1 MKKTILLLILSI
13 FSFHSSTAQQTI
25 PEVEKLVSLGKVYGF
40 LKYYHPEVGKGNYD
54 WDKEFIKYL
63 PKILH
68 SSDKESL
75 SLIYI
80 DWIASLGNIE
90 ACIKCDSKEHYF
102 DKNFDLSW
110 TQDTTLFNNSLTS
123 KLKFI
128 EKNRIQEENFYVSTE
143 PVGQIKVTNEP
154 VYKDFEYPI
163 EEYRLLGL
171 FKYWNIIEYF
181 YPYKYLTDQNWNSVL
196 KEMIPKFQNAS
207 NKEEYQNTVYELIAK
222 LDDSHAGINLGGG
235 KRKYLP
241 VKVSNIDNKA
251 VISGFYNDSLAKVNN
266 LKLGDVILKIDG
278 MDVSTETK
286 KELKYSIGSNK
297 NIKTKNAYFYVLG
310 GSNDKATLT
319 IIRDD
324 QTQQIKVTR
333 YSFKDFNYGNNQ
345 NAIKFK
351 HINDEIGYINMAI
364 LEDQD
369 ISIIFKSLENKKTI
383 IIDLRNYPAYI
394 YKEFSRYLNSEKRDF
409 CKAYIPDINYP
420 GKFIYKENLQTDSSR
435 EAFKG
440 KVIILVNEQSQ
451 SRSEFT
457 AMAFQ
462 TADNVITIG
471 NQTAG
476 ADGDVVRLEYMGGY
490 RTIITGIGIL
500 YPDGSETQRIGVK
513 IDIEVKPTINGLS
526 QGRDEVL
533 EKAIELA
540 SE

>member
-181 YPYKYLTDQNWNSVL
+181 YPYKY
-196 KEMIPKFQNAS
+196 
-207 NKEEYQNTVYELIAK
+207 
-222 LDDSHAGINLGGG
+222 
-235 KRKYLP
+235 
-241 VKVSNIDNKA
+241 
-251 VISGFYNDSLAKVNN
+251 
-266 LKLGDVILKIDG
+266 
-278 MDVSTETK
+278 
-286 KELKYSIGSNK
+286 
-297 NIKTKNAYFYVLG
+297 
-310 GSNDKATLT
+310 
-319 IIRDD
+319 
-324 QTQQIKVTR
+324 
-333 YSFKDFNYGNNQ
+333 
-345 NAIKFK
+345 
-351 HINDEIGYINMAI
+351 
-364 LEDQD
+364 
-369 ISIIFKSLENKKTI
+369 
-383 IIDLRNYPAYI
+383 
-394 YKEFSRYLNSEKRDF
+394 
-409 CKAYIPDINYP
+409 P
-420 GKFIYKENLQTDSSR
+420 G
-435 EAFKG
+435 
-440 KVIILVNEQSQ
+440 ILVKIQALLPL
-451 SRSEFT
+451 T
-457 AMAFQ
+457 K
-462 TADNVITIG
+462 
-471 NQTAG
+471 
-476 ADGDVVRLEYMGGY
+476 EYL
-490 RTIITGIGIL
+490 TL
-500 YPDGSETQRIGVK
+500 PL
-513 IDIEVKPTINGLS
+513 N
-526 QGRDEVL
+526 
-533 EKAIELA
+533 A
-540 SE
+540 